1 MVGIT
6 GYGAYI
12 PRLRLQRQA
21 ILEAN
26 GWFNSSLKAYGRG
39 ERSMCNWDED
49 ALTMAVEAG
58 RDCLAGERPGDLSAV
73 FLASTTL
80 PFQDRQ
86 NSGVM
91 TTALGLGQ
99 NLLTLDITSS
109 QRVATSGLI
118 TALNAT
124 AGLGGRALFV
134 AAEKRRTKAASPL
147 EIMSGDGAGAV
158 MLGAEGVICELLA
171 SHQVAVDF
179 VDHYRGQN
187 EAFDYGWEERWIRDE
202 GYMKIVPPAVEAVLA
217 KAGIEAGEIDHF
229 VMGGTIRNLATGMA
243 RRVGIEAEAVGDNL
257 QAVMGDSGAAH
268 PLVLLIATLE
278 AAKPGETILL
288 VGWGQGADA
297 LLFRATD
304 ALPALGP
311 RAGVAGHLARRKEE
325 TNYAKFLAF
334 NDLVELDRGLRSEL
348 DKQTALSSLYRN
360 KEMLIA
366 MLGGKCRK
374 CGTVQ
379 FPKAN
384 VCVNPNCG
392 EFHSQDDH
400 PFADTPAK
408 VQSWTAD
415 NLTFSLDPPQHFAMV
430 VFEEGGRLMADLTD
444 VDVGHVEVGMPMRMM
459 FRVKEYDDRR
469 GFTKYFWKAAPA
481 PGEDRAGEPNEASGE
496 TS

>member
-12 PRLRLQRQA
+12 PRLRLQRKA
-21 ILEAN
+21 IVEAN
-26 GWFNSSLKAYGRG
+26 GWFNAALKAYGQG

-58 RDCLAGERPGDLSAV
+58 RDCLVGERPGDLSAV

-86 NSGVM
+86 NSGVL

-99 NLLTLDITSS
+99 NLMTLDITSS

-118 TALNAT
+118 TALNA
-124 AGLGGRALFV
+124 ASGLGGQALFI
-134 AAEKRRTKAASPL
+134 ATEKRRAKAASPY
-147 EIMSGDGAGAV
+147 EILSGDAAGAV
-158 MLGAEGVICELLA
+158 MLGADGVIAELLA

-187 EAFDYGWEERWIRDE
+187 EAFNYGWEERWIRDE
-202 GYMKIVPPAVEAVLA
+202 GYMKIVPPAIEAVLS
-217 KAGIEAGEIDHF
+217 KAGIEADAVDHF
-229 VMGGTIRNLATGMA
+229 AMPGTIRNLAGLVA
-243 RRVGIEAEAVGDNL
+243 RRAGIRSEAIGDNL

-268 PLVLLIATLE
+268 PLVMLIATLE

-288 VGWGQGADA
+288 LGWGQGVDA

-304 ALPALGP
+304 ALPGLPA

-325 TNYAKFLAF
+325 SNYNKFLSF
-334 NDLVELDRGLRSEL
+334 NNIIDVDRGLRSEG

-360 KEMLIA
+360 KEMLIG
-366 MLGGKCRK
+366 MMGGKCRK

-415 NLTFSLDPPQHFAMV
+415 GLTCSLDPPQHFGMV

-444 VDVGHVEVGMPMRMM
+444 VDVGQVEVGMPLRMM
-459 FRVKEYDDRR
+459 FRVKEHDDKR
-469 GFTKYFWKAAPA
+469 GFTKYFWKGAPA
-481 PGEDRAGEPNEASGE
+481 PSDDEYRPS
-496 TS
+496 

>member
-6 GYGAYI
+6 GFGAYI
-12 PRLRLQRQA
+12 PRLRLQRKV
-21 ILEAN
+21 IAN
-26 GWFNSSLKAYGRG
+26 ANSWFNAALKAYGRG

-58 RDCLAGERPGDLSAV
+58 RDCLAGARPDDLSAV

-86 NSGVM
+86 NSGIL

-99 NLLTLDITSS
+99 NLMTLDITSS

-118 TALNAT
+118 TALNA
-124 AGLGGRALFV
+124 ARGMGGQALFV
-134 AAEKRRTKAASPL
+134 ATEKRRTRAASPFEML
-147 EIMSGDGAGAV
+147 SGDAAGALT
-158 MLGAEGVICELLA
+158 LGNEGIIAELLGY
-171 SHQVAVDF
+171 HQVAVDF

-202 GYMKIVPPAVEAVLA
+202 GYMKIVPPAIEAVLA
-217 KAGIEAGEIDHF
+217 EAGLAADAVDRMI
-229 VMGGTIRNLATGMA
+229 MPGTIRNLAAGIA
-243 RRVGIEAEAVGDNL
+243 RKVGIEADAVADNL

-268 PLVLLIATLE
+268 PLVMLISALE
-278 AAKPGETILL
+278 AAAPGETLLL

-297 LLFRATD
+297 LLFRTTD
-304 ALPALGP
+304 ALAKLTP

-325 TNYAKFLAF
+325 TNYNKFLSF
-334 NDLVELDRGLRSEL
+334 NEIIEMDRGLRSEA

-360 KEMLIA
+360 KEMLIG
-366 MLGGKCRK
+366 MMGGKCRK

-379 FPKAN
+379 FPKSN

-392 EFHSQDDH
+392 EFHSQDNH
-400 PFADTPAK
+400 SFADTPAK

-415 NLTFSLDPPQHFAMV
+415 NLTYSLDPPQHFGMV

-459 FRVKEYDDRR
+459 FRVKEHDNQR

-481 PGEDRAGEPNEASGE
+481 PSDD
-496 TS
+496 